1 MNIKAICWCLAII
14 IFIAGLAAAQPKAQL
29 VKHQNDTDFLVHQL
43 SLQKTK
49 KDSVK
54 VLQQIVDVSFS
65 ADLPAYTDIWLK
77 KLLALNGKVKL
88 IDPQPYELLLKAS
101 DQYNNKKVQQALETT
116 QAAIYEFDKQHKII
130 VPLLM
135 HIRLYFNILKNQED
149 RLKFFSKQLEYYQVN
164 GPIENT
170 APCYHGIGG
179 YYRYKNAYN
188 QGINYYLKAAEI
200 YQKFDVVNYAN
211 DIGVVGDN
219 YGDWGNNEKALY
231 YLKIASSLQR
241 KLNDST
247 NLSYVAYATG
257 KILVKE
263 NKFKEAIDKINEA
276 GRFVAEKDVEQLGDI
291 LVTKG
296 LCYIKMGIP
305 AMALPALLRA
315 KAIADSGAYTISN
328 TAGNLEV
335 DYGFYEYYRSVRKNS
350 EAERSLLQAYKK
362 ATGENIVGLQLKY
375 AKELGSFYL
384 NTQQPALAKQYF
396 DLYFNL
402 IEISDR
408 AQDKFKVAQFEIDQ
422 NDRQQKDHIL
432 QLKHEKILQDYQIN
446 RRNTLLWASL
456 AVLLLI
462 SGLFVFIYRQ
472 LHINKQTLTSLRKT
486 QTQLIQAEKMA
497 SLGELTAGIAH
508 EIQNPLNFVNNFSEV
523 NKDLLIELKE
533 ELDKGNIADAKEIA
547 DNVIGNEEKIS
558 HHGKRADSIVK
569 GMLEHS
575 RNASGQK
582 EPTDINQLADEYL
595 RLSYHGLRAKDKNF
609 NAELITNFDEKLPK
623 ATVMAQDIGR
633 VLLNLF
639 NNAFYAVNQKSKTA
653 DADYKPEVSV
663 STSTANGQ
671 VVIKVKDNG
680 TGIPDAVKEKIMQP
694 FFTTKPTG
702 EGTGLGLSLTYD
714 MVVKGHGGKIDINTK
729 EGEFTEFIVT
739 LPV

>member
-1 MNIKAICWCLAII
+1 MKVIYRCLIMTI
-14 IFIAGLAAAQPKAQL
+14 LTAGLLPDPAKAQSIKYNENADSL
-29 VKHQNDTDFLVHQL
+29 NHQL
-43 SLQKTK
+43 SLEKTK
-49 KDSVK
+49 KDSIRI
-54 VLQQIVDVSFS
+54 LQQLVETSFS
-65 ADLPAYTDIWLK
+65 ADLPAYKDIWLK

-101 DQYNNKKVQQALETT
+101 GQYNNKKVQQALETT

-188 QGINYYLKAAEI
+188 QSINYYLKAAEV
-200 YQKFDVVNYAN
+200 YQKFDIVNYAN

-231 YLKIASSLQR
+231 YLKAASSLQR

-247 NLSYVAYATG
+247 NLSYVAYAIG
-257 KILVKE
+257 KIFVKE

-276 GRFVAEKDVEQLGDI
+276 GRFVPEKQSEQLGDI
-291 LVTKG
+291 LVAKG
-296 LCYIKMGIP
+296 LCYIKMGLP
-305 AMALPALLRA
+305 AMALPALSRA

-335 DYGFYEYYRSVRKNS
+335 DYGFYEYYRLVRKKS
-350 EAERSLLQAYKK
+350 EAERSLLLAYKK
-362 ATGENIVGLQLKY
+362 AEGENIVGLQINY

-384 NTQQPALAKQYF
+384 STRQPALAKQYF

-402 IEISDR
+402 IEISAG

-422 NDRQQKDHIL
+422 NDKEQKEHINQLKQQKA
-432 QLKHEKILQDYQIN
+432 LQDYQIG
-446 RRNTLLWASL
+446 RRNALLWGSL
-456 AVLLLI
+456 VVLFLI
-462 SGLFVFIYRQ
+462 SGLLVFIYRQ
-472 LHINKQTLTSLRKT
+472 LHINKKTLSSLRKT
-486 QTQLIQAEKMA
+486 QTQLIQSEKMA

-523 NKDLLIELKE
+523 SAELVDEMEE
-533 ELDKGNIADAKEIA
+533 ELDKGDIGEAKAIAVDVKQ
-547 DNVIGNEEKIS
+547 NLEKIR
-558 HHGKRADSIVK
+558 HHGKRADAIVK
-569 GMLEHS
+569 GMLQHS
-575 RNASGQK
+575 QSGSGVK
-582 EPTDINQLADEYL
+582 EPTNINALADEYM
-595 RLSYHGLRAKDKNF
+595 RLAYHGLRAKDKSF
-609 NAELITNFDEKLPK
+609 NVELITNYDEKLPK
-623 ATVMAQDIGR
+623 ANAIPQDIGR

-639 NNAFYAVNQKSKTA
+639 NNAFYAVNQKQKTA
-653 DADYKPEVSV
+653 GGDYKPEVLV
-663 STSTANGQ
+663 STLVENNH
-671 VVIKVKDNG
+671 VIIRVKDNG
-680 TGIPDAVKEKIMQP
+680 NGIPDAIREKIMQP

-714 MVVKGHGGKIDINTK
+714 MVVKGHGGSINVDTK
-729 EGEFTEFIVT
+729 EGQYTEFTVT
-739 LPV
+739 LSLS